1 MLKALG
7 GIAVSLFL
15 FQLSEPLKKA
25 RPLGRIILAINMK

>member
-15 FQLSEPLKKA
+15 FQLSEPSKKA
-25 RPLGRIILAINMK
+25 RPLGRVIPAINVK